1 MKQHTKG
8 RRIIMARRQKV
19 HYDNQ
24 LTARDQWH
32 TLMRLIR
39 YTFPFKWLILAAFVM
54 LGISTAAG
62 VAVPYIVKVFIDDY
76 LTPRHF
82 PQQEI
87 IWMIVI
93 FIGIELIGAITTYI
107 NIYMFQNFAF
117 KIIQQLRIDAFDKM
131 GELGM
136 KYFDEVPSGSIVS
149 RLTNDTEAIVNMF
162 VGVFSSFMMALFTVI
177 SSFIM
182 MFILDV
188 RLALM
193 ALCFMPII
201 IIILA
206 LYRKYASIFFAQ
218 ARQRLSDLNAKLAE
232 SIEGIRMIQV
242 FNQERRLQKEF
253 DEINEEHY
261 QYNLKTIRLDGLLLR
276 PAIGML
282 SIFATVMI
290 LSYFGLLSFSSTV
303 TAGVVYAF
311 VQYMQRF
318 FEPINQV
325 SQNLNIFQQAI
336 VAANRVFALLDN
348 DTLEPQ
354 QNEIADH
361 HITDGKIEFKD
372 VTFSYDGKHNVL
384 KHITFTAN
392 PGETIALVGHTGSGK
407 STIINLFMRF
417 YEFNQGEILIDGQS
431 IKTIPKQE
439 LKRKV
444 GLVLQDPFI
453 FYGTVLSNIRLYHPT
468 MTFEQAK
475 AAAEFVHADRFI
487 EQLPDQYEHKVIEKG
502 SAFSSGERQL
512 IAFARTMAIDP
523 KILIL
528 DEATAFI
535 DSETEEQIQNSLKDM
550 RKGRTTLAIAHR
562 LSTIQDANQILV
574 LNQGEIVERGT
585 HEELLAQKGIY
596 YNMYL
601 LQNG

>member
-1 MKQHTKG
+1 
-8 RRIIMARRQKV
+8 MARRQKV

-348 DTLEPQ
+348 DTLEPK
-354 QNEIADH
+354 QNEIADY

-487 EQLPDQYEHKVIEKG
+487 EQLPEQYEHKVIEKG

>member
-1 MKQHTKG
+1 
-8 RRIIMARRQKV
+8 MARNHKAAAD
-19 HYDNQ
+19 YQ
-24 LTARDQWH
+24 LSARDQLK

-39 YTFPFKWLILAAFVM
+39 YTFPFKWLILAAFLM
-54 LGISTAAG
+54 LGISTAAS
-62 VAVPYIVKVFIDDY
+62 VATPYIVKVFIDNY

-82 PQQEI
+82 PQHEITLLIVVFLAIEI
-87 IWMIVI
+87 I
-93 FIGIELIGAITTYI
+93 GALTTYI

-117 KIIQQLRIDAFDKM
+117 KIIQQLRIDAFDKI

-149 RLTNDTEAIVNMF
+149 RLTNDTEAIVDMF
-162 VGVFSSFMMALFTVI
+162 VGVFASFLMALFTVI

-188 RLALM
+188 RLAFM
-193 ALCFMPII
+193 ALLFMPII
-201 IIILA
+201 IFILA
-206 LYRKYASIFFAQ
+206 LYRKYASVFFSE

-242 FNQERRLQKEF
+242 FNQEKRLQQEF
-253 DEINEEHY
+253 EDINEAYY

-325 SQNLNIFQQAI
+325 SQNLNIFQQAL

-348 DTLEPQ
+348 DTLEPKQ
-354 QNEIADH
+354 DPNPNH
-361 HITDGKIEFKD
+361 LITNGKIEFKH
-372 VTFSYDGKHNVL
+372 VTFSYDGEHNVL
-384 KHITFTAN
+384 KDISFTAN
-392 PGETIALVGHTGSGK
+392 PGETVALVGHTGSGK

-417 YEFNQGEILIDGQS
+417 YEFNQGEILVDGHS
-431 IKTIPKQE
+431 IKTIPKMD
-439 LKRKV
+439 LKHKV

-453 FYGTVLSNIRLYHPT
+453 FYGTIFTNIKLYHKT
-468 MTFEQAK
+468 MTFEQVQQ
-475 AAAEFVHADRFI
+475 AAEFVHADRFI
-487 EQLPDQYEHKVIEKG
+487 NQLPDQYQHKVIEKG
-502 SAFSSGERQL
+502 NAFSSGERQL

-535 DSETEEQIQNSLKDM
+535 DSETEEQIQDSLRVM

-562 LSTIQDANQILV
+562 LSTIQDADQILV
-574 LNQGEIVERGT
+574 LNKGEIVERGT
-585 HEELLAQKGIY
+585 HETLLSQKGIY

-601 LQNG
+601 LQNGQKEDA

>member
-1 MKQHTKG
+1 MIMSRKQKLHDD
-8 RRIIMARRQKV
+8 
-19 HYDNQ
+19 HQ

-32 TLMRLIR
+32 TLMRLMR
-39 YTFPFKWLILAAFVM
+39 YTFPFKWLIFAAFVM

-62 VAVPYIVKVFIDDY
+62 VAVPYLVKVFIDDY

-82 PQQEI
+82 PQQDI

-107 NIYMFQNFAF
+107 NIYLFQNFAF
-117 KIIQQLRIDAFDKM
+117 KIIQQLRIDAFDKI
-131 GELGM
+131 GALGM

-193 ALCFMPII
+193 ALCFMPMI

-206 LYRKYASIFFAQ
+206 LYRKYASLFFAQ

-242 FNQERRLQKEF
+242 FNQERRLQNEF
-253 DEINEEHY
+253 DKINEEHY

-282 SIFATVMI
+282 SVFATVMI
-290 LSYFGLLSFSSTV
+290 LSYFGILSFSSTV
-303 TAGVVYAF
+303 TAGIVYAF

-336 VAANRVFALLDN
+336 VAANRVFTLLDN
-348 DTLEPQ
+348 QTLEPKQ
-354 QNEIADH
+354 QEIAGH
-361 HITDGKIEFKD
+361 HITEGKIEFKD
-372 VTFSYDGKHNVL
+372 VTFSYDGTHNVL
-384 KHITFTAN
+384 KHISFTAH

-417 YEFNQGEILIDGQS
+417 YEFNQGDILIDGHS

-439 LKRKV
+439 LKQKV

-453 FYGTVLSNIRLYHPT
+453 FYGTILSNIRLYHPT

-487 EQLPDQYEHKVIEKG
+487 EQLPDQYQHKVIEKG

-535 DSETEEQIQNSLKDM
+535 DSETEEQIQASLKDM